1 MKISRKIL
9 RELISEVI
17 KEGTMHY
24 FPSRPKEDLMSAY
37 VSDDNAYDDNVY
49 DLENYREVP
58 DELEDEFDDDFEDNL
73 NLINQYTDTSELD
86 ELDELDDEF
95 EDYLLGL
102 ESEKIKNLFDEYD

>member
-1 MKISRKIL
+1 MTKISRKIL

-58 DELEDEFDDDFEDNL
+58 EELDDDFDDDFEDNL

-86 ELDELDDEF
+86 ELDDEF

-102 ESEKIKNLFDEYD
+102 ESGKIKNFDEYD